1 MFCCKTFLLIFAV
14 TIGLVFGTPFTHAKE
29 TCQALQCQTETCSS
43 DSCADGIDS
52 KACHPTHCHKRAT
65 QTIHIPKGQ
74 TCWSYQG
81 RDTHFTGHFGSWSN
95 VTVVAYGEF
104 FETKGRDVRV
114 ANVTVNAFENGSWRE
129 LGKAG
134 DGSYPT
140 PEGGDIDIAFVI
152 KFDDHKDMESL
163 KALHFHVCSVPERM
177 SE

>member
-1 MFCCKTFLLIFAV
+1 MFLKTLWPTFAV
-14 TIGLVFGTPFTHAKE
+14 VTALVFGGASFAHARE

-43 DSCADGIDS
+43 DSCADGIDT
-52 KACHPTHCHKRAT
+52 KACHPTHCHKRVT

-95 VTVVAYGEF
+95 VTVIAYGEF
-104 FETKGRDVRV
+104 FENKGRDVRV
-114 ANVTVNAFENGSWRE
+114 ENVTVNAFESRSWRE

-140 PEGGDIDIAFVI
+140 PEGGDIDITFVI
-152 KFDDHKDMESL
+152 KFDDHTDMESL

>member
-1 MFCCKTFLLIFAV
+1 MKQCLLACAV
-14 TIGLVFGTPFTHAKE
+14 VLMLAFSPVYAAE
-29 TCQALQCQTETCSS
+29 TCQGLQCQTETCSS
-43 DSCADGIDS
+43 DTCTDGITTR
-52 KACHPTHCHKRAT
+52 ACHPTHCHKRAI

-81 RDTHFTGHFGSWSN
+81 RDAHFIGHFGSWSN

-104 FETKGRDVRV
+104 FENKERDVRV
-114 ANVTVNAFENGSWRE
+114 ANVTVNALENGSLRE

-140 PEGGDIDIAFVI
+140 PEGGDIDIVFVV
-152 KFDDHKDMESL
+152 KFDERTDVESL

-177 SE
+177 E

>member
-1 MFCCKTFLLIFAV
+1 MKRKEKTKKLL
-14 TIGLVFGTPFTHAKE
+14 LVVLGVCAIISPVNAAE
-29 TCQALQCQTETCSS
+29 TCQALQCLTETCSS
-43 DSCADGIDS
+43 DSCADGITA
-52 KACHPTHCHKRAT
+52 KACHPTRCHKCPT

-81 RDTHFTGHFGSWSN
+81 RDTNFTGHFGSWSN

-104 FETKGRDVRV
+104 FENKGRDVRV
-114 ANVTVNAFENGSWRE
+114 ENIAVDAFESRSWRE

-140 PEGGDIDIAFVI
+140 PEGGDIDITFVI
-152 KFDDHKDMESL
+152 KLDDHTDMDSL

>member
-1 MFCCKTFLLIFAV
+1 MKRYLPAIAIVTTIVFSIPFAHA
-14 TIGLVFGTPFTHAKE
+14 FAKE

-43 DSCADGIDS
+43 DSCADGIDT

-74 TCWSYQG
+74 TCWFYQG
-81 RDTHFTGHFGSWSN
+81 RGTHFTGHFGSWSN

-104 FETKGRDVRV
+104 FENKGRDVRV
-114 ANVTVNAFENGSWRE
+114 ANVTVNAFESRSWRE
-129 LGKAG
+129 LEKAG

-152 KFDDHKDMESL
+152 KLDDHTDMKL
-163 KALHFHVCSVPERM
+163 KALHFHICSVPERM
-177 SE
+177 DK